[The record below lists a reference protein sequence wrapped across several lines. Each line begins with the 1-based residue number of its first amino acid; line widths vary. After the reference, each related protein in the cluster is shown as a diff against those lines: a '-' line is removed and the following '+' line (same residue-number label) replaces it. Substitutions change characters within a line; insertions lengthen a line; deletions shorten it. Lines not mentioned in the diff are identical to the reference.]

1 MTEYTNVRVTPEMEK
16 EIDRL
21 AELVGSAKSNIP
33 AMCIN
38 MVLTYFTDKQILMES
53 KIHLPKDGRR
63 KSQG

>member
-1 MTEYTNVRVTPEMEK
+1 MTEYTNTRVTPELEK
-16 EIDRL
+16 EIGRL

-38 MVLTYFTDKQILMES
+38 IVLLYFTDQQILMES

-63 KSQG
+63 KK